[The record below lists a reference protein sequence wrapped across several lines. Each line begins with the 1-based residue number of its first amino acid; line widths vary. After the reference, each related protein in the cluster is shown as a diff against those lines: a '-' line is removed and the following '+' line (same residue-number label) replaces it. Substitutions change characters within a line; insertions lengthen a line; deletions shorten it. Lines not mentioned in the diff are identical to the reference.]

1 MLDLHH
7 AAVALGLIVG
17 ERHGRVVKEA
27 QRILLSRRK
36 AQEEIVSGAAGRA
49 TAMFSACCC
58 GCGREQRLR
67 LVECKALGED
77 GVITAL
83 EAFDQA
89 GLERDAEVARAVG
102 PPTGAAQ

>member
-1 MLDLHH
+1 M
-7 AAVALGLIVG
+7 
-17 ERHGRVVKEA
+17 KKA
-27 QRILLSRRK
+27 QRILLARRK

-58 GCGREQRLR
+58 GGGRERRLR
-67 LVECKALGED
+67 LVEGKALGED

-89 GLERDAEVARAVG
+89 GLEHDAAVARAVG
-102 PPTGAAQ
+102 HPRGAARPRSISKPLSELDD